1 MLAANIAALGKLQ
14 PVSEA
19 FEVSPDDTVGVAEAI
34 RRAAAGGTVRLVRDG
49 HPVAEI
55 VPPAKSSAEHTTPAD
70 DDAELDAA
78 GLAALEARMA
88 TLPPGSGRAG
98 RVHAERFGAPTL
110 AHYRRV
116 YAQAGAPWPGEAF
129 VRRHYPVAD
138 AS

>member
-1 MLAANIAALGKLQ
+1 
-14 PVSEA
+14 
-19 FEVSPDDTVGVAEAI
+19 
-34 RRAAAGGTVRLVRDG
+34 
-49 HPVAEI
+49 
-55 VPPAKSSAEHTTPAD
+55 
-70 DDAELDAA
+70 
-78 GLAALEARMA
+78 MA
-88 TLPPGSGRAG
+88 TLPPGSGHAS

>member
-1 MLAANIAALGKLQ
+1 M
-14 PVSEA
+14 SEA
-19 FEVSPDDTVGVAEAI
+19 FEVSPDDTAGVAEAI

-55 VPPAKSSAEHTTPAD
+55 VPPARSGDGAAKPHAAVVSPAAD
-70 DDAELDAA
+70 DSELDPA

-88 TLPPGSGRAG
+88 ALPPESGHAS

-129 VRRHYPVAD
+129 VRRHHPVAD

>member
-1 MLAANIAALGKLQ
+1 M
-14 PVSEA
+14 SEA
-19 FEVSPDDTVGVAEAI
+19 FEVSPDDTAGVAEAI

-55 VPPAKSSAEHTTPAD
+55 VPPARTDPEATRPDATAAA
-70 DDAELDAA
+70 DDAELDPV

-88 TLPPGSGRAG
+88 ALPPESGHAS

-129 VRRHYPVAD
+129 VRRHYPVAE

>member
-1 MLAANIAALGKLQ
+1 M
-14 PVSEA
+14 SEA

-49 HPVAEI
+49 HPVADI
-55 VPPAKSSAEHTTPAD
+55 VPPARTGDQTTDPDSTAD
-70 DDAELDAA
+70 QAVDDAELDAA

-88 TLPPGSGRAG
+88 TLPPGSGHAS